1 MAKEIVKELLP
12 LIRVYKD
19 GSVERLL
26 SSENVAASPED
37 PQTGVSSK
45 DIVIA
50 DNPYVSARIF
60 LPKSHHTNNKLPI
73 FLYFHG
79 GAFCVES
86 AFSFFVHR
94 YLNILASEANI
105 IAISV
110 DFRLLPHHPIPAA
123 YEDGWTTLQWIA
135 SHANN
140 TNNTNPGAMATQPRR
155 LHQSLRNESLPGD
168 LKILGGLLCC
178 PFFWGSK
185 PIGSEAVE
193 GHEQS
198 LAMKV
203 WNFAC
208 PDAPG
213 GIDNPWINPCVP
225 GAPSLATLACSKL
238 LVTITG
244 KDEFR
249 DRDILYHH
257 TVEQSGW
264 QDGWTTL
271 QWIASHANN
280 TNTTNP
286 EPWLLN
292 HADFTKVYVG
302 GETSG
307 ANIAHNLLLRAGNES
322 LPGDLKIL
330 GGLLC
335 CPFFWGSKPIG
346 SEAVEGHEQSLAMK
360 VWNFACPDAPGGIDN
375 PWINPCVPGAPSL
388 ATLACS
394 KLLVTITGKD
404 EFRDRDIL
412 YHHTVEQSGW
422 QGELQLFDAG
432 DEEHAFQLFKPETH
446 LAKAMIKRL
455 ASFLV

>member
-1 MAKEIVKELLP
+1 MAKKEEKEIVKELLP

-123 YEDGWTTLQWIA
+123 YEDGWTTL
-135 SHANN
+135 
-140 TNNTNPGAMATQPRR
+140 
-155 LHQSLRNESLPGD
+155 
-168 LKILGGLLCC
+168 K
-178 PFFWGSK
+178 
-185 PIGSEAVE
+185 
-193 GHEQS
+193 
-198 LAMKV
+198 
-203 WNFAC
+203 
-208 PDAPG
+208 
-213 GIDNPWINPCVP
+213 
-225 GAPSLATLACSKL
+225 
-238 LVTITG
+238 
-244 KDEFR
+244 
-249 DRDILYHH
+249 
-257 TVEQSGW
+257 
-264 QDGWTTL
+264 
-271 QWIASHANN
+271 WIASHANN

-375 PWINPCVPGAPSL
+375 PCVPGAPSL

-412 YHHTVEQSGW
+412 YHHTVKKSGW